1 VFRRLSP
8 PAARRLRR
16 QIEEL
21 RRGGAELVE
30 DLARFDHEGAINEV
44 HKRLV
49 DSISGGRALRPTTD
63 VVALFL
69 GATISKDLPEICRA
83 RRVAFHVRRNIE
95 DSHPIAVRGFALEA
109 IPRRHIF
116 ISELGNHD
124 TLLSGRLH
132 SRAYLLLSPR
142 DRWGCYR
149 NRCEHLSDQIKNT
162 LFNSGGTR
170 SSVARDVS
178 NRSN

>member
-8 PAARRLRR
+8 PAARRQRR

-69 GATISKDLPEICRA
+69 G
-83 RRVAFHVRRNIE
+83 
-95 DSHPIAVRGFALEA
+95 
-109 IPRRHIF
+109 
-116 ISELGNHD
+116 
-124 TLLSGRLH
+124 
-132 SRAYLLLSPR
+132 
-142 DRWGCYR
+142 
-149 NRCEHLSDQIKNT
+149 
-162 LFNSGGTR
+162 
-170 SSVARDVS
+170 S
-178 NRSN
+178 NN